1 MLTLLLALNLLL
13 DEGNSPF
20 PMTAVPQADP
30 QPAPVADDPHP
41 IGTVQREEFYILQ
54 SEAPLLVVASP
65 PGLVEITHE
74 QGPMMARGKFA
85 GSDGKTETR
94 MLLGDHLYF
103 VDALKSGTVEL
114 IVIPVGAT
122 EAEQIQRQLVEVQ
135 AGPRPPP
142 QPDTDTDT
150 DTDTEPEPDGIPV
163 DDTGGF
169 RVLLLLD
176 ETADPDTLTAVDSLQ
191 TVKWL
196 DANTDDWRRWDRS
209 TAETDGELD
218 KEEPVWRRIWQAARP
233 ALPEGPQLLI
243 IQGKTITVRP
253 LTSQVVQELE
263 VAR

>member
-20 PMTAVPQADP
+20 PMTAVPDVVTP
-30 QPAPVADDPHP
+30 QPTPVADEPHP
-41 IGTVQREEFYILQ
+41 IGTVQREEFYVLQ
-54 SEAPLLVVASP
+54 SEAPLFVVSSP

-74 QGPMMARGKFA
+74 QGPLMARGRFA
-85 GSDGKTETR
+85 GGGGKTETR

-103 VDALKSGTVEL
+103 VDAVQSGTVEL

-150 DTDTEPEPDGIPV
+150 EPEPEPDGIPV

-176 ETADPDTLTAVDSLQ
+176 ESADPDTLTAVDSLN
-191 TVKWL
+191 TVRWL
-196 DANTDDWRRWDRS
+196 DENTDDWRRWDRS

-263 VAR
+263 VAK

>member
-1 MLTLLLALNLLL
+1 MLTLLLMLNLLL
-13 DEGNSPF
+13 DEGISPF
-20 PMTAVPQADP
+20 PMTAVPQVVTP
-30 QPAPVADDPHP
+30 QPTPVADDPHP

-74 QGPMMARGKFA
+74 QGPLMARGRFA
-85 GSDGKTETR
+85 GGDGKTETR
-94 MLLGDHLYF
+94 MLLGNHLYF
-103 VDALKSGTVEL
+103 IDALKSGTVEL

-142 QPDTDTDT
+142 QPDTDTDP
-150 DTDTEPEPDGIPV
+150 EPEPDGIPV

-176 ETADPDTLTAVDSLQ
+176 ESADPDTLTAVDSLQ

-263 VAR
+263 VAK